1 MQNWQLM
8 PCGTASSL
16 NNSSPAKTGHGMRN
30 LTSSLKVFLIEDSA
44 LLQELLMDMFS
55 ELEGV
60 EFCGCADGET
70 EALQKLA
77 ELPIDL
83 VVIDIELKQGSGI
96 GVLDALQTDSGQY
109 GSPRKVVLTNFA
121 HQSMRQRCEHFG
133 MDAFFDKSLDVS
145 QLMDYVADMAQQK
158 NSFS

>member
-1 MQNWQLM
+1 
-8 PCGTASSL
+8 
-16 NNSSPAKTGHGMRN
+16 
-30 LTSSLKVFLIEDSA
+30 
-44 LLQELLMDMFS
+44 MDMFS
-55 ELEGV
+55 ELDGV

-96 GVLDALQTDSGQY
+96 GVLDALQTDSGRY

-121 HQSMRQRCEHFG
+121 HQSMRQRCAHFG

-145 QLMDYVADMAQQK
+145 QLMDYVADMARQK
-158 NSFS
+158 KSFS